1 VLVKDKEKTMTTL
14 QKVANGIPNLYKQ
27 IKNKICDDNR
37 FCEDVMMMGLCFS
50 VFYIMWISIAQIGT
64 F

>member
-1 VLVKDKEKTMTTL
+1 MTTL

-50 VFYIMWISIAQIGT
+50 VFYIMWISIAQMGT
-64 F
+64 I